1 MQTKILF
8 LLTISLFLAPAC
20 TLSKNNAYI
29 KPPIDNFVKVF
40 KEAKIKKCNRKTK
53 VCEEKTFYST
63 GSGLIIDLIMG
74 ETIVLSAGHV
84 CSSDFKFPDDKKFS
98 FSHQEIILG
107 LDSKG
112 LFHPAHV
119 IISEQ
124 QSAKDGTA
132 DLCALFIPTID
143 YKNIKTRVRFDP
155 KTPRPGDEVYYLGA
169 PFGVFHPPTVPI
181 FKGIYS
187 GVVSTTSALATF
199 PVAPGSSGGV
209 VLNLSNKIVGVVYA
223 VHPGLNQ
230 ISMITNHQKTRE
242 FLIKVKNRFRA
253 KK

>member
-1 MQTKILF
+1 M
-8 LLTISLFLAPAC
+8 
-20 TLSKNNAYI
+20 
-29 KPPIDNFVKVF
+29 
-40 KEAKIKKCNRKTK
+40 
-53 VCEEKTFYST
+53 
-63 GSGLIIDLIMG
+63 
-74 ETIVLSAGHV
+74 
-84 CSSDFKFPDDKKFS
+84 
-98 FSHQEIILG
+98 
-107 LDSKG
+107 
-112 LFHPAHV
+112 
-119 IISEQ
+119 
-124 QSAKDGTA
+124 
-132 DLCALFIPTID
+132 
-143 YKNIKTRVRFDP
+143 
-155 KTPRPGDEVYYLGA
+155 YYLGA

-242 FLIKVKNRFRA
+242 FLIKVKNRFRV